1 MSRATAFFN
10 PLVFV
15 FAMLLTLV
23 LCASSAKAQDAA
35 SLYKTKC
42 AMCHGADGKGETPV
56 GKSTG
61 ARSFASPEVQK
72 ETDAEL
78 IQITNKGKAKM
89 PAYENKLTEP
99 QIKDLVAYVR
109 QLGKGK

>member
-1 MSRATAFFN
+1 MSRTTAFFN
-10 PLVFV
+10 PLVFLFV
-15 FAMLLTLV
+15 MLLTLII
-23 LCASSAKAQDAA
+23 CASAAKAQEPA

-42 AMCHGADGKGETPV
+42 AMCHGADGKGDTPV

-61 ARSFASPEVQK
+61 VRSFASPEVQK
-72 ETDAEL
+72 ESDADL
-78 IQITNKGKAKM
+78 IQITKKGKGKM

-109 QLGKGK
+109 QLGK